1 MKNLISFVFLT
12 ALLWACDPVYS
23 TKYNVVNDT
32 KQSARVVFYD
42 EDKSEIE
49 RAGGVYHYRQ
59 DTASTKSL
67 EEDSD
72 LLLFMVDN
80 ALSGSPALLTFPED
94 SIFMIFDNKRTI
106 KFYLDSSSLS
116 SGKNIYNI
124 SSDWEEESN
133 KNNYQ
138 YTFRITEED
147 LEDAQN

>member
-1 MKNLISFVFLT
+1 M
-12 ALLWACDPVYS
+12 
-23 TKYNVVNDT
+23 
-32 KQSARVVFYD
+32 
-42 EDKSEIE
+42 
-49 RAGGVYHYRQ
+49 
-59 DTASTKSL
+59 
-67 EEDSD
+67 
-72 LLLFMVDN
+72 LLFMVDN